1 MPGFQDT
8 PDIYPA
14 ERILRDIRDLRLKLL
29 DNDQRVLCQI
39 LFPLQVNVEDEVKKL
54 QELSAHRAAREVL
67 TQYAHPRLLVWMGIQ

>member
-29 DNDQRVLCQI
+29 DNNQSALCKI
-39 LFPLQVNVEDEVKKL
+39 LFPLQVNVEDEVRKL
-54 QELSAHRAAREVL
+54 QELSAHCAAKEVL
-67 TQYAHPRLLVWMGIQ
+67 TQYAHPRLLTWMGMQ